1 MAQDSYSLKILADV
15 ADFQAGMS
23 KIPGI
28 TEKQAARAAAAL
40 ANNMARGADK
50 AMKAAAD
57 AAAKAAAKI
66 GAASDDAGE
75 KIGKFGSATGKLASA
90 LSVVSPDL
98 ADAARNLGDL
108 ADGGELANDA
118 WKTFGAAIS
127 GNAILLGTLGAA
139 VVAAGLAYRAATLEI
154 ERINEQ
160 RVFERELAQTL
171 VPAELALRDALQAQ
185 AVATGDLSEA
195 GLAELKVRQ
204 ATQSSVAAYLTAN
217 TAKVNALREEMAAG
231 EKYIDLQRGVA
242 TAIVIVNDLTTGLA
256 ATVARAAVSGRKLS
270 EVVADDA
277 RALNTMFDSLTGLES
292 GAAQSESQIRAL
304 NDAATANTK
313 ALKATQVAVLDAQA
327 AVAGKTGTDAAATAA
342 TEAATDATRER
353 MEAEGALAQFLAG
366 LSEQRQAIADEQLTE
381 EQRLRTER
389 DRIIQG
395 IEDDLATQL
404 AEETLT
410 GAERIAALE
419 AAHETELMIE
429 QKYLEDRT
437 AIIMAGDAQVEA
449 ARADARADAAGAQ
462 EATQAAQIALAQSGA
477 QSLVDITSAIYSGMT
492 DAGLK
497 KGLKAAFIAS
507 KIFALA
513 QAGIN
518 TALSISYALASPLPP
533 PGPQLAAIA
542 AGISGAVAFA
552 SIAAQQPPAF
562 HSGTVYADGPG
573 SAGLRSNEFG
583 AILERGEV
591 IIPADRAN
599 EPGMRDML
607 GAIIDGQ
614 VGPGMLASGMD
625 RSSVPR
631 LLTRILGAL
640 AFRAAPIPTLFTRS
654 SRPGRR
660 S

>member
-1 MAQDSYSLKILADV
+1 M
-15 ADFQAGMS
+15 
-23 KIPGI
+23 
-28 TEKQAARAAAAL
+28 
-40 ANNMARGADK
+40 
-50 AMKAAAD
+50 
-57 AAAKAAAKI
+57 
-66 GAASDDAGE
+66 
-75 KIGKFGSATGKLASA
+75 
-90 LSVVSPDL
+90 
-98 ADAARNLGDL
+98 
-108 ADGGELANDA
+108 
-118 WKTFGAAIS
+118 
-127 GNAILLGTLGAA
+127 
-139 VVAAGLAYRAATLEI
+139 
-154 ERINEQ
+154 
-160 RVFERELAQTL
+160 FERELAQTL

-185 AVATGDLSEA
+185 AVATGNLSEA

-217 TAKVNALREEMAAG
+217 TDKINAMREEMAAD

-256 ATVARAAVSGRKLS
+256 ATVARAAVSGRSLS

-313 ALKATQVAVLDAQA
+313 ALKATQIATLDAQA
-327 AVAGKTGTDAAATAA
+327 AIAGKTGTDAAATAA
-342 TEAATDATRER
+342 TEAATDAARER

-366 LSEQRQAIADEQLTE
+366 LAEQRQAIADEQLTE

-429 QKYLEDRT
+429 QRYLEDRT
-437 AIIMAGDAQVEA
+437 AMIMAGDARVEVV
-449 ARADARADAAGAQ
+449 RADARADAA
-462 EATQAAQIALAQSGA
+462 ATQVATQDAQIALAQSGA
-477 QSLVDITSAIYSGMT
+477 QSLVDITSAIYGGMT

-497 KGLKAAFIAS
+497 KGLKAAFAAS
-507 KIFALA
+507 KIAALA

-518 TALSISYALASPLPP
+518 TAIAVSNALATPLPP
-533 PGPQLAAIA
+533 PLPQIAAIA
-542 AGISGAVAFA
+542 AGVSGAVAWA
-552 SIAAQQPPAF
+552 AIAAQQPPAF
-562 HSGTVYADGPG
+562 HTGTVYADGPG
-573 SAGLRSNEFG
+573 SAGLRANEFG

-614 VGPGMLASGMD
+614 IGPGMLASGMD

-640 AFRAAPIPTLFTRS
+640 AFRAAPIPTLFTRA

>member
-57 AAAKAAAKI
+57 AAAKAAAKV
-66 GAASDDAGE
+66 AKATDDAGE

-118 WKTFGAAIS
+118 WKSFGGAIS
-127 GNAILLGTLGAA
+127 GNAILLGALGAA

-160 RVFERELAQTL
+160 RMFEQQLAQTL

-185 AVATGDLSEA
+185 AVATGHLSEA
-195 GLAELKVRQ
+195 GLAQLKVRQ
-204 ATQSSVAAYLTAN
+204 ATQASVAAYLTAN
-217 TAKVNALREEMAAG
+217 NLKINALREEIEAS
-231 EKYIDLQRGVA
+231 EKYINLQRGVA
-242 TAIVIVNDLTTGLA
+242 TVIVAVNDLTTGLA
-256 ATVARAAVSGRKLS
+256 ATVARAVASGRSLS

-292 GAAQSESQIRAL
+292 GAAQSESQIRTL
-304 NDAATANTK
+304 NSAATANTK
-313 ALKATQVAVLDAQA
+313 ALKATQAATLDAQA
-327 AVAGKTGTDAAATAA
+327 AIASKTGTDAAATAA
-342 TEAATDATRER
+342 TEAATDAARER
-353 MEAEGALAQFLAG
+353 MAAEGALASFLSGLAG
-366 LSEQRQAIADEQLTE
+366 QRQTIADDHLTE

-389 DRIIQG
+389 DRAIQA
-395 IEDDLATQL
+395 IEDDLAAQM
-404 AEETLT
+404 AEENLT
-410 GAERIAALE
+410 GAEKIAALD
-419 AAHETELMIE
+419 AAHETELVIE
-429 QKYLEDRT
+429 AEYQRRRADL
-437 AIIMAGDAQVEA
+437 IMAGDAQVEA
-449 ARADARADAAGAQ
+449 TRADARADAAQAQ
-462 EATQAAQIALAQSGA
+462 QATQTAQIALAQSGA
-477 QSLVDITSAIYSGMT
+477 QSLVDITSAIYGGMT

-497 KGLKAAFIAS
+497 KGLKAAFAAS
-507 KIFALA
+507 KIAALA
-513 QAGIN
+513 QAGLN
-518 TALSISYALASPLPP
+518 TALAISNALATIAPP
-533 PGPQLAAIA
+533 PLPQLAAIA
-542 AGISGAVAFA
+542 AGVSGAIAFA
-552 SIAAQQPPAF
+552 AIAAKQPPTY
-562 HSGTVYADGPG
+562 HEGTLYADGP
-573 SAGLRSNEFG
+573 SSSGLRSNEFG

-591 IIPADRAN
+591 VIPAGRAN

-614 VGPGMLASGMD
+614 IGPGMLASGMD

-631 LLTRILGAL
+631 ILNRILGAL
-640 AFRAAPIPTLFTRS
+640 AFRAAPIATLFVRA